1 MSIMFLLAL
10 DFAQAMGRLNPVADT
25 GLALGIGM
33 ARSHRG
39 CGGFGD
45 LRNELFLD
53 VYSWG

>member
-39 CGGFGD
+39 CGYGEDRGTNSF
-45 LRNELFLD
+45 
-53 VYSWG
+53 WM